1 MRMRLRTLSPQQ
13 QCRTDA
19 AAVVGRYR
27 CVLCRTGSAQ
37 GLQSLGQMALA
48 HIAHGLHAPPQLLHG
63 VAGGHPRLPVTTTAK
78 SSRGAVRNAMVG
90 IVEIVQHVDTATE
103 QQMPIDDAHLAVQAA
118 PALGQQQTQG
128 AQR

>member
-1 MRMRLRTLSPQQ
+1 
-13 QCRTDA
+13 
-19 AAVVGRYR
+19 VVGRYR

-63 VAGGHPRLPVTTTAK
+63 VAGGHHQTAGDHHGKVKPRR
-78 SSRGAVRNAMVG
+78 SQNAMVG
-90 IVEIVQHVDTATE
+90 IVKVVQHVDTATE